1 MNLIVQGA
9 GIESADASRLAA
21 ISGAKTL
28 EQIGELAWRLRDAAD
43 AAEIAAYCEGRRLD
57 HAWVPDGRRFAE
69 LGLMAMDMD
78 STLITIECI
87 DEIGGMLGIKAEIAA
102 ITARAMRGEIDYA
115 ESLKRRVAFLAGL
128 GIEALDRVYHE
139 KLRLSPGAERLVRH
153 AQGLGIKTLLVSGGF
168 TFFTERLK
176 NRLGLDHTLSNVL
189 EIEDGKL
196 TGRVSGDIVDAAAKG
211 ARLVVLDNHYPFG
224 RPAGRKLTEETL
236 FNPCSKKGEI
246 RARLHLQ
253 LTAAVQRGDVQAVTG
268 RAADFYGPGG
278 VQTLFADRF
287 WPAALAGKST
297 PMIVPLDTP
306 HTYHFIPDVAAGL
319 ATLGQ
324 DPSASGTFML
334 PCQPAE
340 STRALVNRLGEALG
354 RPITATRMPPLLLR
368 GLGLFMPIL
377 RELREMAYQWEE
389 PFEVDDARFRA
400 RHGAPVASRAEAARQ
415 SVEWGRAAFGG
426 AAKR

>member
-1 MNLIVQGA
+1 MTTQQELHVVFGA
-9 GIESADASRLAA
+9 GQVGPPLARHLAAAGHRVKLARRSASPTNIPGVEAVRADASDPAA
-21 ISGAKTL
+21 ATEAVRGAT
-28 EQIGELAWRLRDAAD
+28 AVYHCMNVAYFTATW
-43 AAEIAAYCEGRRLD
+43 AAELPPILD
-57 HAWVPDGRRFAE
+57 
-69 LGLMAMDMD
+69 
-78 STLITIECI
+78 SLIT
-87 DEIGGMLGIKAEIAA
+87 AA
-102 ITARAMRGEIDYA
+102 
-115 ESLKRRVAFLAGL
+115 
-128 GIEALDRVYHE
+128 
-139 KLRLSPGAERLVRH
+139 
-153 AQGLGIKTLLVSGGF
+153 
-168 TFFTERLK
+168 
-176 NRLGLDHTLSNVL
+176 
-189 EIEDGKL
+189 
-196 TGRVSGDIVDAAAKG
+196 GRSK
-211 ARLVVLDNHYPFG
+211 ARLVVLDNLYPFG

-253 LTAAVQRGDVQAVTG
+253 LAAAVQRGDVQAVTG

-287 WPAALAGKST
+287 WPAALAGKPT
-297 PMIVPLDTP
+297 PMIVPLDSP

-340 STRALVNRLGEALG
+340 STRALVTRLGEALG
-354 RPITATRMPPLLLR
+354 RPITATRIPPLLLR

-415 SVEWGRAAFGG
+415 SVKWGRAAFGG